1 MSTRNPLDVQSLL
14 FSAVRALGGTWQPA
28 PCVFGD
34 VAIKANEKTELPD
47 GSTMSLSIV
56 LTACGIDE
64 AQPHLHVSHFVNVT
78 SAGMTAV
85 PPYATASA
93 TTKCAFLTID
103 DVLAAYD
110 VTTANIND
118 RAATLI
124 AGLEASRGC

>member
-1 MSTRNPLDVQSLL
+1 MSTRDPLLLQSLL

-34 VAIKANEKTELPD
+34 VAIQCKESTALPD
-47 GSTMSLSIV
+47 GSTMTLTV
-56 LTACGIDE
+56 TMTACGINDE
-64 AQPHLHVSHFVNVT
+64 QPRMHLSHFVGVT
-78 SAGMTAV
+78 SVGMTAV

-93 TTKCAFLTID
+93 IVKCAFKTID
-103 DVLAAYD
+103 DVLDAYN

-124 AGLEASRGC
+124 AGLEASREC